1 MNEEVWI
8 CEDVGLVLKELRE
21 KLDEKMKYYH
31 HLNEDCFYELD
42 SDYYYMEEG
51 LKIAKNIL
59 EEVAHNWSVPTD
71 DVINRVK
78 ERRKPN
84 E

>member
-31 HLNEDCFYELD
+31 HLNEDCFYELNFA
-42 SDYYYMEEG
+42 DYNIEKG
-51 LKIAKNIL
+51 LMIASNIL
-59 EEVAHNWSVPTD
+59 DEVARNWSVPTD
-71 DVINRVK
+71 DVINKVK